1 MKRDKGKLLAA
12 KLIPDLRLVADGSPD
27 DLRGIDAYWGECKVQ
42 VKFDTRISDSR
53 NVWHEIYEKS
63 QGREDQP
70 WRAAYGAADFYLFIT
85 ETPTDYW
92 GFLVGLDAV
101 AEAEKGRTL
110 ILINVKGQGKTS
122 LGFLIPT
129 DILKP
134 EMVKISK
141 LPKPVS
147 F

>member
-1 MKRDKGKLLAA
+1 MNRDQGKSLAA

-42 VKFDTRISDSR
+42 VKMDTRISDSH

-70 WRAAYGAADFYLFIT
+70 WRSAYGVADFYLFIT
-85 ETPTDYW
+85 ETLTEYW
-92 GFLVGLDAV
+92 GFLVELDAV
-101 AEAEKGRTL
+101 AEAEKGRSL
-110 ILINVKGQGKTS
+110 ILIDVKGRGKTS
-122 LGFLIPT
+122 LGFLIPV

-134 EMVKISK
+134 RMILISKISR
-141 LPKPVS
+141 S
-147 F
+147 Q